1 TFYGHVSVII
11 RALAYILSYGSDLK
25 KVAQHAV
32 LNANYLKGLLKGVF
46 LDPYEHVPR
55 MHEFVLSAQ
64 NLLKHEITAMDV
76 AKALLDRGFYAPTV
90 YFPLTVKEALM
101 IEPTE
106 TESPKTLERFAQA
119 LSEIAELAQKDPQ
132 SIKLAPS
139 KTPVKRI
146 KEAEA
151 NRKPVLRASLA

>member
-1 TFYGHVSVII
+1 
-11 RALAYILSYGSDLK
+11 
-25 KVAQHAV
+25 
-32 LNANYLKGLLKGVF
+32 
-46 LDPYEHVPR
+46 

-64 NLLKHEITAMDV
+64 NLLKWDVKAMDV

-90 YFPLTVKEALM
+90 YFPLTVREALM

-106 TESPKTLERFAQA
+106 TESPQTLERFAKA
-119 LSEIAELAQKDPQ
+119 LEEIVKTAQENSEHLKSSPH
-132 SIKLAPS
+132 

-151 NRKPVLRASLA
+151 NRKPILKASLA